1 MIDAEFAAREGIS
14 LVFVADQRPFRYT
27 GGSGI
32 VNRFCVLQPLM
43 TLEGDQV
50 DASRQGFPNR
60 ARVWWMLRD
69 DIAEELVV
77 PGSLWTGRIELAAKW
92 EPKDPESDKYQV
104 KVRDIQPGGQELIE
118 ILPVAAPEPDLAYF
132 QRGKRL
138 DWPRPTTPQ
147 VILRGTQR
155 VLGPLKARWLPEHR
169 QLEFSAISAG
179 NPEVLRVPVE
189 RFAELVRE
197 EPFKI
202 TLNEYDPQSGKTT
215 LSVRLTRQAWLPLD
229 KLRAAGETLDASTDA
244 QVLNWAMKRYRVTHA
259 QAEPVKKF
267 FARIAEDDAS
277 SDDRLVASKL
287 QRLAELERDAQR
299 VLDLGEKIAE
309 VVARTPAFEELV
321 RRHLDAIVAQEV
333 GKQVALRQEE
343 IRRRIQAEEKQLEAV
358 QASLRRLSAEYEKR
372 AAAQDEEFR
381 ARFEDRIRQLEQR
394 ERAVQERER
403 AVAQQEESIHLRLE
417 RVIERYQKEA
427 ARVGDDLLVQWPILR
442 RMGLGTGTSAE
453 PSADGEPTELRLPY
467 WLKEEPSAT
476 PEEPIDEATFL
487 AQFQRVVERRGFFFH
502 PEDLLNFHVCVK
514 IGGLC
519 VLAGPS
525 GTGKSSLPRLYAEAL
540 GWKNRYLQVPVR
552 PDWLDDR
559 DFLGAY
565 NALARRFE
573 PATAGV
579 ADHLIAAMLAQQRGL
594 GDIYL
599 ISLDEMNLAR
609 VEHYFAQFLSILECP
624 PEERKITLF
633 APGLARPFD
642 PYAPYQSV
650 HIGENVRFVGTVN
663 IDETTHFFSPKV
675 LDRCQVISFAAPDLA
690 APRLCDQS
698 DAIGGIIPVHLR
710 VYASWCKPPDTA
722 GAARQFL
729 LQVADIL
736 RRSRVVLG
744 IRQFDRMLRYVA
756 SARPFLTEDQA
767 LDFQLMQVVLP
778 KLRRTAPGFEETLQA
793 LRELIQPQ
801 RCPRAAEMLA
811 RLAEAGLE
819 NEYFQL
825 L

>member
-1 MIDAEFAAREGIS
+1 MIDAEIAAREGIP
-14 LVFVADQRPFRYT
+14 LVFAADQKPFRHT

-43 TLEGDQV
+43 TLDGDPV
-50 DASRQGFPNR
+50 DVSRQGFPNR

-69 DIAEELVV
+69 DIADELVV

-92 EPKDPESDKYQV
+92 EPKDPDSDKYQV

-118 ILPVAAPEPDLAYF
+118 IVPVPAAEPDLAFF
-132 QRGKRL
+132 QRSKRL

-147 VILRGTQR
+147 VILRGTR
-155 VLGPLKARWLPEHR
+155 MVLGPLKARWIPEHQ
-169 QLEFSAISAG
+169 QLKFSAVSAG
-179 NPEVLRVPVE
+179 NPEVLRVPVD
-189 RFAELVRE
+189 RFDELVRDE
-197 EPFKI
+197 HFRI
-202 TLNEYDPQSGKTT
+202 TLNEFDPQASQIT
-215 LSVRLTRQAWLPLD
+215 LVVRLTRQAWLPLG

-244 QVLNWAMKRYRVTHA
+244 QVLNWAMKQYRVTHA
-259 QAEPVKKF
+259 QTEPVKKF
-267 FARIAEDDAS
+267 FAHIAEDDVAA
-277 SDDRLVASKL
+277 DDRLVASKL
-287 QRLAELERDAQR
+287 QRLRELEKDAQR
-299 VLDLGEKIAE
+299 VLALGEEIAE
-309 VVARTPAFEELV
+309 AVARTPAFEELV
-321 RRHLDAIVAQEV
+321 RRHLDAIVAQEI

-343 IRRRIQAEEKQLEAV
+343 IRRRIQAEENQLEAV
-358 QASLRRLSAEYEKR
+358 QAALRRLSAEYEKR

-381 ARFEDRIRQLEQR
+381 ARWEDRLRQLEQR

-403 AVAQQEESIHLRLE
+403 AVAEQEESIHLRLE
-417 RVIERYQKEA
+417 RVIDRYQKEA

-442 RMGLGTGTSAE
+442 RMGLGAGTTE
-453 PSADGEPTELRLPY
+453 PSSDGELAELRLPY

-476 PEEPIDEATFL
+476 PEEPLDEATFL
-487 AQFQRVVERRGFFFH
+487 AQFQRVVERRGFSFH
-502 PEDLLNFHVCVK
+502 LEDLLNFHVCVK

-573 PATAGV
+573 PASAGV
-579 ADHLIAAMLAQQRGL
+579 ADHLIAAMLAEQRGL

-624 PEERKITLF
+624 PEERNITLF
-633 APGLARPFD
+633 APGLARPSD

-650 HIGENVRFVGTVN
+650 HVGENVRFVGTVN

-675 LDRCQVISFAAPDLA
+675 LDRCQVISFAPPDLA
-690 APRLCDQS
+690 APRYRDQS

-710 VYASWCKPPDTA
+710 VYSSWSKPPDT
-722 GAARQFL
+722 GGPARQFL

-756 SARPFLTEDQA
+756 SARPFLTENQA

-778 KLRRTAPGFEETLQA
+778 KLRRTAPGAEETLQG
-793 LRELIQPQ
+793 LRQLIEPQ

>member
-1 MIDAEFAAREGIS
+1 MIDAEIAAREGIS
-14 LVFVADQRPFRYT
+14 LVFVADQRPFRYM

-43 TLEGDQV
+43 TLDGDQV

-104 KVRDIQPGGQELIE
+104 KVRDIQPGGQELME
-118 ILPVAAPEPDLAYF
+118 ILPVPAAEPDLAFF

-147 VILRGTQR
+147 VILRGTQK

-169 QLEFSAISAG
+169 QLEFSAVSAG
-179 NPEVLRVPVE
+179 NPEVLRVPVD

-197 EPFKI
+197 EHFSL
-202 TLNEYDPQSGKTT
+202 TLNEYDPQAGKTT
-215 LSVRLTRQAWLPLD
+215 MVVRLTRQAWLPLER
-229 KLRAAGETLDASTDA
+229 LREVGETLDASTDA

-267 FARIAEDDAS
+267 FARIAEDDVGP
-277 SDDRLVASKL
+277 DDRLVASKL
-287 QRLAELERDAQR
+287 QRLRELEQDAQR
-299 VLDLGEKIAE
+299 VLELGEKIAE

-321 RRHLDAIVAQEV
+321 RRHLDAIVAQEI

-343 IRRRIQAEEKQLEAV
+343 IRRRTQAEEKQLEAL
-358 QASLRRLSAEYEKR
+358 QAAIRRLSAEYEKR

-381 ARFEDRIRQLEQR
+381 ARWEDRIRQLEQR

-403 AVAQQEESIHLRLE
+403 AVAEQEESIHLRLE

-427 ARVGDDLLVQWPILR
+427 TRVGDDLLAQWPILR
-442 RMGLGTGTSAE
+442 RMGLGTSAGE
-453 PSADGEPTELRLPY
+453 PSSDGEPAELRLPY

-476 PEEPIDEATFL
+476 PEEPIDEATFI
-487 AQFQRVVERRGFFFH
+487 AQFQRVVERRGFSFH
-502 PEDLLNFHVCVK
+502 LEDLLNFHVCVK

-579 ADHLIAAMLAQQRGL
+579 ADHLIAAMLAEQRGL

-624 PEERKITLF
+624 PEERNITLF
-633 APGLARPFD
+633 APGLARPSD

-650 HIGENVRFVGTVN
+650 HVGDNVRFVGTVN

-675 LDRCQVISFAAPDLA
+675 LDRCQVISFAPPDLA
-690 APRLCDQS
+690 APRHRDQS

-710 VYASWCKPPDTA
+710 VYSSWCKPPETA
-722 GAARQFL
+722 GPARQFL
-729 LQVADIL
+729 LQVAAIL

-778 KLRRTAPGFEETLQA
+778 KLRRTAPGFEETLQG
-793 LRELIQPQ
+793 LRELIEPQ

>member
-1 MIDAEFAAREGIS
+1 MIDAEVAAREGLV
-14 LVFVADQRPFRYT
+14 LVFAADQRPFRYT
-27 GGSGI
+27 GGSGV

-43 TLEGDQV
+43 TLDGDRI

-60 ARVWWMLRD
+60 AKVWWMLRD
-69 DIAEELVV
+69 DIAEEQVV
-77 PGSLWTGRIELAAKW
+77 PGSLWTSRIELAAKW
-92 EPKDPESDKYQV
+92 EAKDPESDKYQA

-132 QRGKRL
+132 QRGKKL

-147 VILRGTQR
+147 VMLRGTR
-155 VLGPLKARWLPEHR
+155 AVLGPLKARWLPEHR
-169 QLEFSAISAG
+169 QLEFSAVSAG
-179 NPEVLRVPVE
+179 NPEVLRVPVD
-189 RFAELVRE
+189 RFNAIVRE
-197 EPFKI
+197 EHFTI
-202 TLNEYDPQSGKTT
+202 ALNEYDPQSEKTT
-215 LSVRLTRQAWLPLD
+215 SVVRLTRQAWLQLD

-244 QVLNWAMKRYRVTHA
+244 QVINWAMKRYRVTHA

-267 FARIAEDDAS
+267 FARIAEDDAAG
-277 SDDRLVASKL
+277 DDQLAAAKLKRL
-287 QRLAELERDAQR
+287 RELEQDAER
-299 VLDLGEKIAE
+299 VLALGESIAQS
-309 VVARTPAFEELV
+309 VAETPAFEDLV
-321 RRHLDAIVAQEV
+321 RRHLDAIVAQKIGE
-333 GKQVALRQEE
+333 QVALRQEE
-343 IRRRIQAEEKQLEAV
+343 IRRRTQAEERQLEAV
-358 QASLRRLSAEYEKR
+358 QASLRRLSADFEKR
-372 AAAQDEEFR
+372 AAAQDEEFK
-381 ARFEDRIRQLEQR
+381 ARWDDRIRQLEQR
-394 ERAVQERER
+394 ERAVQDRER
-403 AVAQQEESIHLRLE
+403 AVAEQEESLHLRLE
-417 RVIERYQKEA
+417 RVIQRYQNEA
-427 ARVGDDLLVQWPILR
+427 QKVGDDLVAQLPILR
-442 RMGLGTGTSAE
+442 RMGLGAGADADLASDAE
-453 PSADGEPTELRLPY
+453 PAELRLPY
-467 WLKEEPSAT
+467 WLKEEPTASFT
-476 PEEPIDEATFL
+476 EPIDEATFL
-487 AQFQRVVERRGFFFH
+487 AQFQRVVERRGFSFH
-502 PEDLLNFHVCVK
+502 LEDLLNFHVCVK

-579 ADHLIAAMLAQQRGL
+579 ADHLIAAMLANQRGL

-624 PEERKITLF
+624 IEERNIALF
-633 APGLARPFD
+633 APGLARPSD

-650 HIGENVRFVGTVN
+650 HVGENVRFLGTVN

-675 LDRCQVISFAAPDLA
+675 LDRCQVVSFAPPDLA
-690 APRLCDQS
+690 AARQGDSS
-698 DAIGGIIPVHLR
+698 DAIGGVIPVHLNTYLGWSR
-710 VYASWCKPPDTA
+710 PPDPT
-722 GAARQFL
+722 GPARDFL
-729 LQVADIL
+729 LQVAGIL
-736 RRSRVVLG
+736 RRSRLVLG

-756 SARPFLTEDQA
+756 SARPFLSEDKA

-778 KLRRTAPGFEETLQA
+778 KLRRTAAGFEETLQG
-793 LRELIQPQ
+793 LRELIKPE
-801 RCPRAAEMLA
+801 RCPRTADLLA
-811 RLAEAGLE
+811 RIAEAGLE